1 MLASFAKKL
10 RGSLMALES
19 GSDIEWAIHY
29 FTPTIKILLGG
40 MAFFRARK
48 RENGQVIRSGVVEQ
62 FPTTANWQL
71 FHAIW

>member
-29 FTPTIKILLGG
+29 FTPTIKILSER
-40 MAFFRARK
+40 MAFFRAESEK
-48 RENGQVIRSGVVEQ
+48 MGK
-62 FPTTANWQL
+62 
-71 FHAIW
+71 